1 MRKLPM
7 FLAVVLLAVS
17 TSTTAVATNRQRETN
32 QVAVVGTER
41 FKSNALFHSTFRF
54 RPGTIEV
61 DSGDSVTWMDRD
73 RIDAPHTIT
82 VVEEHPGDLAELFF
96 CREAGGAC
104 REALDAHFPPG
115 QPPVPV
121 VNVGAP
127 GLDSPGDSLLM
138 FPGTSVTE
146 VVSAPAGATLLYICA
161 LHPWM
166 QGSIEVE

>member
-1 MRKLPM
+1 MRKLS
-7 FLAVVLLAVS
+7 LIISVVLLAAL
-17 TSTTAVATNRQRETN
+17 TSTTAVATDRNRDRN
-32 QVAVVGTER
+32 QVATRGTER
-41 FKSNALFHSTFRF
+41 FKSNALFNSTFSF

-61 DSGDSVTWMDRD
+61 DSGDSATWVDRD
-73 RIDAPHTIT
+73 RLDAPHTIT
-82 VVEEHPGDLAELFF
+82 VVEEHPGDLEELFF

-104 REALDAHFPPG
+104 REAIDAHFPPG

-121 VNVGAP
+121 VNVGEP

-146 VVSAPAGATLLYICA
+146 VVSAPSGATLLYICA
-161 LHPWM
+161 FHPWM